1 MNDKLQVSA
10 NQERHPTMDN
20 ATNPPQPKR
29 KLFPST
35 LHLLTSIYGL
45 LYLMFFIASFFPS
58 TIGLVSESNNP
69 YDLENLIIKLLFV
82 VFLVGYFISWKR
94 EGVAGLI
101 FVLWWVAMW
110 CYGKFICDPPETEG
124 IEMGFP
130 LLILAI
136 LFIVSWYNKKRAS
149 RAYASSEGTS
159 RKPTDA

>member
-1 MNDKLQVSA
+1 
-10 NQERHPTMDN
+10 MDN

-45 LYLMFFIASFFPS
+45 LYLMFVIASFFPS

-69 YDLENLIIKLLFV
+69 YDLENLIVKLLFV

-110 CYGKFICDPPETEG
+110 CYGKFIVAPLHGHGTEG

-130 LLILAI
+130 LLILGI

>member
-1 MNDKLQVSA
+1 
-10 NQERHPTMDN
+10 
-20 ATNPPQPKR
+20 
-29 KLFPST
+29 
-35 LHLLTSIYGL
+35 
-45 LYLMFFIASFFPS
+45 MFFIASFFPS

-101 FVLWWVAMW
+101 FVLWWVTMW